1 MNRMVFPVNLVLN
14 WMYNGSQEP
23 YGLENLGKKQKRKRK
38 KDREPVKKR
47 KERYICIIVIHIPT
61 LHLIG
66 SRGNFFNSKNH
77 TYDSASHKN
86 LYLFLAISSNFLSW
100 FVWVDDWIEL
110 DLYFSW
116 CWVGFGSCW

>member
-23 YGLENLGKKQKRKRK
+23 YGLENLGKKRK

-66 SRGNFFNSKNH
+66 SGAIFLIVKIIPMIVPH
-77 TYDSASHKN
+77 TKICIC
-86 LYLFLAISSNFLSW
+86 F
-100 FVWVDDWIEL
+100 
-110 DLYFSW
+110 
-116 CWVGFGSCW
+116 

>member
-1 MNRMVFPVNLVLN
+1 MSLDSLHKFAPKIVMNRMVSPVNLVLN
-14 WMYNGSQEP
+14 WLYNGSQEP
-23 YGLENLGKKQKRKRK
+23 HGFREPGEKKKRKRK

-66 SRGNFFNSKNH
+66 SGGNFFFNSKNH
-77 TYDSASHKN
+77 TYDTVLHKN

-100 FVWVDDWIEL
+100 FVWVDGL
-110 DLYFSW
+110 
-116 CWVGFGSCW
+116 G